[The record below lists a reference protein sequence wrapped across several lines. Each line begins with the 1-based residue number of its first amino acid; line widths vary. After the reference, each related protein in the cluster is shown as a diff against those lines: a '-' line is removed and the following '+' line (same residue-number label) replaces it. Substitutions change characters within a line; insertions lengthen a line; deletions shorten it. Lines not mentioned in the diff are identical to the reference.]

1 MPPPTPANDEAHQ
14 QLLNTLDISHVPK
27 PFRNPH
33 WKPSQRRNKNLKQII
48 SEASRKEASVLA
60 TQANSGATTPGASG
74 AVTDGTQTPAEG
86 AAPTLSQAT
95 QNLSTLVLEKNA
107 RATFPSGPAVTYT
120 NIESAPSFNPAYH
133 HHYCD
138 ITGLDGPY
146 TDPKTRLRYHDKE
159 IFKVIRT
166 LAQGV
171 PENYLEARGAHTI
184 LKMGMSYE
192 NEFR

>member
-1 MPPPTPANDEAHQ
+1 MPPPNPANDEAHQ

-60 TQANSGATTPGASG
+60 TQANSGAP
-74 AVTDGTQTPAEG
+74 PN
-86 AAPTLSQAT
+86 LSQAT

-107 RATFPSGPAVTYT
+107 RSTFPTGPAVTYT

-138 ITGLDGPY
+138 ITGLNGPY

-184 LKMGMSYE
+184 LK
-192 NEFR
+192 

>member
-14 QLLNTLDISHVPK
+14 QLLNTVDISHVPK

-60 TQANSGATTPGASG
+60 TQANSGATTPGASS
-74 AVTDGTQTPAEG
+74 AVTNGTQTPAEG
-86 AAPTLSQAT
+86 ATPNLSQAT

-138 ITGLDGPY
+138 ITGLNGPY

-184 LKMGMSYE
+184 LK
-192 NEFR
+192 